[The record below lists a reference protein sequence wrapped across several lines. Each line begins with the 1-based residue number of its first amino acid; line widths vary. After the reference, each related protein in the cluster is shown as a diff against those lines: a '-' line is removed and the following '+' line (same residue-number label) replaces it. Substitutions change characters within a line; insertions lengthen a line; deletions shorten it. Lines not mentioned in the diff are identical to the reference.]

1 MEDDFFAVQPAHE
14 AIALNS
20 SQIVASQFLSTQCKF
35 VIFVL
40 IRKIYQLTYE
50 SIHLN
55 TYQYKYSTANRLTNL
70 AMETWMELWIHL
82 SVVYRDGVKIEANEP
97 GTDHGGNQM
106 GGETGKVTYGTGIGN
121 GEWPDDWK

>member
-1 MEDDFFAVQPAHE
+1 
-14 AIALNS
+14 
-20 SQIVASQFLSTQCKF
+20 
-35 VIFVL
+35 
-40 IRKIYQLTYE
+40 
-50 SIHLN
+50 
-55 TYQYKYSTANRLTNL
+55 
-70 AMETWMELWIHL
+70 MELWIHL

>member
-1 MEDDFFAVQPAHE
+1 MN
-14 AIALNS
+14 I
-20 SQIVASQFLSTQCKF
+20 
-35 VIFVL
+35 
-40 IRKIYQLTYE
+40 

-55 TYQYKYSTANRLTNL
+55 EHQYKYLTANRLTNL